1 MPGPASRRVGTDHA
15 LKHKRMEGNQ
25 TWYPAGTETVN
36 WGGKYIYNHGSAC
49 SWSTN
54 HVSFFSIGM
63 DSKCYEK
70 RWARGISGWND
81 FELPG
86 TWSIPLR
93 ALTQNKNEQKI
104 TVYGLNEESKLFYCG
119 RTGLTDNTGWSH
131 TIFDGD
137 IYSKEIAARKL
148 MYSPLGLIAPFA
160 KTLRQRQQAGK
171 R

>member
-1 MPGPASRRVGTDHA
+1 MGKTGRRYQDTLRPGSRSPMPGPASRRVGTDHA

-36 WGGKYIYNHGSAC
+36 WGGKY
-49 SWSTN
+49 
-54 HVSFFSIGM
+54 M
-63 DSKCYEK
+63 
-70 RWARGISGWND
+70 
-81 FELPG
+81 
-86 TWSIPLR
+86 
-93 ALTQNKNEQKI
+93 QNKNEQKI

>member
-1 MPGPASRRVGTDHA
+1 MVPCRHWNSQ
-15 LKHKRMEGNQ
+15 L
-25 TWYPAGTETVN
+25 
-36 WGGKYIYNHGSAC
+36 
-49 SWSTN
+49 
-54 HVSFFSIGM
+54 
-63 DSKCYEK
+63 
-70 RWARGISGWND
+70 GWQVH
-81 FELPG
+81 LQPR
-86 TWSIPLR
+86 L
-93 ALTQNKNEQKI
+93 QNKNEQKI

-171 R
+171 RWRRLEEVLSLPQESSVGATSVWLDTTRFLLVLTFRRGACFLTMVAMMAGGKV